1 MSLHLVECGL
11 TNAVMFAADG
21 AVLQPSEV
29 LHRKAILVERGSFRP
44 VTMVTVD
51 MLNCATAQFVQDPL
65 VRGKEVV
72 VLMEITMGTCSRPA
86 SLTTQDFLDR
96 VDTLGAL
103 GQTVLISNYGEF
115 HRLAAFLFGCTKK
128 MIGLV
133 MGVPTLQEIFE
144 EKYYADLDGGILE
157 SFGRL
162 FKNDL
167 KLYIYPYRDP
177 ATGTIITAADLPVA
191 PHLRPLHAYLLQNR
205 FIQDLATPHADC
217 LPIFSPDVLQHI
229 RQNDAVWEAMVPPQV
244 AGMIKE
250 RKLFGYRG

>member
-1 MSLHLVECGL
+1 MLECARTEFL
-11 TNAVMFAADG
+11 RE
-21 AVLQPSEV
+21 P
-29 LHRKAILVERGSFRP
+29 H
-44 VTMVTVD
+44 
-51 MLNCATAQFVQDPL
+51 
-65 VRGKEVV
+65 VRGEEVV
-72 VLMEITMGTCSRPA
+72 VLMEMTLRNLAEAGVIDPK
-86 SLTTQDFLDR
+86 DFLDR
-96 VDTLGAL
+96 VDTLGSL

-128 MIGLV
+128 QIGLV

-144 EKYYADLDGGILE
+144 EKYYADLEGGILE

-217 LPIFSPDVLQHI
+217 LPIFSPDVLQRI
-229 RQNDAVWEAMVPPQV
+229 RQNDAVWETMVPPQV